1 MSYSEAQQPDALVL
15 LHQQLARRMGSAQD
29 RDGTSKPA
37 VHTPQPQSAGS
48 VDGVGASAP
57 SRAAAAT
64 ARPRVATAAN
74 AFMPEDAD
82 RNLNFDDLL
91 EKYHKRIFNV
101 IYRKIGDFEEAT
113 DLTQETFINA
123 FKHYEGFR
131 GEAKVFTWLYT
142 IANNLCI
149 NRMRQRERQ
158 RGMRIESLDQP
169 RDHDDDE
176 GMTREVADYTHAPQS
191 VLEDK
196 ELRHRILAAVE
207 SLPPDYK
214 EVVMLREFHDMSY
227 NEIVTVTGLSLE
239 NVKTRLSRARGML
252 RRKLEP
258 YIKQ

>member
-1 MSYSEAQQPDALVL
+1 MSFSDAQQPNVLVHL
-15 LHQQLARRMGSAQD
+15 QSRLNRAMGHSQD
-29 RDGTSKPA
+29 RESRSDQA
-37 VHTPQPQSAGS
+37 ALHTPQPQPEKGVASGNASTGAREQAVSA
-48 VDGVGASAP
+48 
-57 SRAAAAT
+57 
-64 ARPRVATAAN
+64 ARPRASAVAAN

-82 RNLNFDDLL
+82 RNLNFDALV
-91 EKYHKRIFNV
+91 EKYQKRIFNV

-169 RDHDDDE
+169 RDSDDDD
-176 GMTREVADYTHAPQS
+176 GLTREVADYTHAPQA

-196 ELRHRILAAVE
+196 ELRQRILAAVE

-227 NEIVTVTGLSLE
+227 NEIVAVTGLSLE
-239 NVKTRLSRARGML
+239 NVKTRLVPRSWHVA
-252 RRKLEP
+252 P
-258 YIKQ
+258 QT